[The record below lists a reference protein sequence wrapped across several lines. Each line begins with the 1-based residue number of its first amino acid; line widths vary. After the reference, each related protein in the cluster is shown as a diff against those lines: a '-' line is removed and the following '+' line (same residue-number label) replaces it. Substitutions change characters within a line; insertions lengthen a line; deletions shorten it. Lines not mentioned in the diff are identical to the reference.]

1 MSILSTN
8 SRLIKVGQDYS
19 AGSGISINDHVISV
33 TGDSGTTYSAG
44 DNINIYEQD
53 EQLYISSKDWS
64 DDIANASANAY
75 NEATAQ
81 IPDPFD
87 PTYLSAQIDNKLN
100 SSDFTTWQN
109 GQYSTDLQTIEG
121 QITNKLDTSSFSDVS
136 ASFLTAINI
145 PESATWN
152 EVSQAYEQASAT
164 YLTSISI
171 PESATWNEVSTTVQT
186 NSATWGQGGTGGD
199 EEVNSFVYNNSANI
213 LDVDTTYQEN
223 SASYLTSHQDI
234 SYKLDTTAFSTV
246 SGDFLTAAPAD
257 MATTGDVAD
266 LAQSV
271 SETYQVKGDY
281 LTTADS
287 ANFYPANN
295 PDGFITGVD
304 LSDYYTKDET
314 SGKEELSNAFAN
326 VPTPDYEVE
335 SYIHNN
341 SASFDST
348 TDVVQSNSSTWSD
361 VTAYQSNS
369 STYITAHQSLDGYAT
384 EQWVGEQGYLTEV
397 SIPESANWNAATTTV
412 QTNSSTWD
420 NVTNKLDTTAFSDV
434 SSTFLTAHQDLSDYQ
449 TIEGMTAY
457 QPAGS
462 YATTNELEQVSGDI
476 TALIP
481 STAGL
486 ASESYVQTNS
496 AVLTGM
502 IDAKQDALTFGYDEQ
517 DRINSINNSA
527 LAGGGEVPEGTMVES
542 SLEYNSQGYIN
553 GYNGSAVATID
564 QERQWFTHDDTL
576 THLSNSSQYALGV
589 NMSSI
594 SADLARMMGVDETVL
609 YSAGN
614 EQITTYQLSELP
626 SNFKE
631 IGIYWK
637 GNAIDGGNHLTR
649 YDRIDTNLLADTY
662 VFPGSFWSTGDTFY
676 NCIAFVSGMRTT
688 NWNRWKC
695 GFGTLG
701 ATAYDYSRDWWM
713 YITKIIGIG
722 RKN

>member
-8 SRLIKVGQDYS
+8 KRLIKVGQDYS
-19 AGSGISINDHVISV
+19 AGSGISIDEGVISV
-33 TGDSGTTYSAG
+33 TGEFGKTYSAG
-44 DNINIYEQD
+44 ENVDIYQQD

-186 NSATWGQGGTGGD
+186 NSAQWAEGGTGGD
-199 EEVNSFVYNNSANI
+199 PEVNSFVYNNSANI

-369 STYITAHQSLDGYAT
+369 STYITAHQSLEGYAT
-384 EQWVGEQGYLTEV
+384 EQWVGEQGYLTEI

-457 QPAGS
+457 QPVGDYYTTADANTLSSMLSGAIDYVSANAGD
-462 YATTNELEQVSGDI
+462 EFPVSADEAI
-476 TALIP
+476 Q
-481 STAGL
+481 
-486 ASESYVQTNS
+486 YVQTNS
-496 AVLTGM
+496 AQIDETVTSFQTNSSTYM
-502 IDAKQDALTFGYDEQ
+502 IEP
-517 DRINSINNSA
+517 N
-527 LAGGGEVPEGTMVES
+527 
-542 SLEYNSQGYIN
+542 LEYNSQGFIN

-564 QERQWFTHDDTL
+564 QERQWFTHDR
-576 THLSNSSQYALGV
+576 NP
-589 NMSSI
+589 
-594 SADLARMMGVDETVL
+594 
-609 YSAGN
+609 
-614 EQITTYQLSELP
+614 LP
-626 SNFKE
+626 FKQQ
-631 IGIYWK
+631 
-637 GNAIDGGNHLTR
+637 
-649 YDRIDTNLLADTY
+649 
-662 VFPGSFWSTGDTFY
+662 
-676 NCIAFVSGMRTT
+676 
-688 NWNRWKC
+688 
-695 GFGTLG
+695 
-701 ATAYDYSRDWWM
+701 
-713 YITKIIGIG
+713 
-722 RKN
+722 